1 MVIVGGGPAGLTVA
15 ACLRRRDID
24 SIVLDA
30 GSSVGESWRKRYE
43 RLHLH
48 TPRLQSGMPGYSIP
62 RRFGRWVGKDDVA
75 TYLTEYATH
84 HGIEPEHNVT
94 VDRIDI
100 KEGAFLVS
108 TNKGPRQTANVVMA
122 TGYMR
127 VPSMPSWP
135 GLDSYQGEVVHAAT
149 YRSADPF
156 RNKRVLVV
164 GTGNTGAEIA
174 ADLAEQGAAHV
185 WLAYRTPP
193 HVLTRQIGPF
203 AATALGFPNQYL
215 PAWLC
220 DPVNWS
226 LEQMTVGDLSA
237 YGLPR
242 PCTGLKAQLLAT
254 EVVPII
260 DVGLIAQLKTGRV
273 EPVPAVESL
282 TETSVTLA
290 EGRSIEPE
298 AVIVATG
305 YRRGLEDIVGH
316 LGVLNEAGAPIVHG
330 PETHPHVLGLYFIG
344 MLPTM
349 KGLLFQI
356 NRDSRRRVVGSLAS
370 HRVNRQHG
378 LERGEVPSGPT
389 DRNLIGD
396 RSAKFTRDAL

>member
-1 MVIVGGGPAGLTVA
+1 LTNTNPETPGVVIVGGGPAGLAVA
-15 ACLRRRDID
+15 ACVRRRDID
-24 SIVLDA
+24 SVVLDA
-30 GSSVGESWRKRYE
+30 GSSVGESWRNRYE

-48 TPRLQSGMPGYSIP
+48 TPRLQSGMPGYPIP

-100 KEGAFLVS
+100 KDGAFLVS

-127 VPSMPSWP
+127 VPSMPLWP

-149 YRSADPF
+149 YRSDEPF
-156 RNKRVLVV
+156 RDKRVLVV

-174 ADLAEQGAAHV
+174 TDLAEQGAAHV

-215 PAWLC
+215 PARLC
-220 DPVNWS
+220 DPVNRV
-226 LEQMTVGDLSA
+226 LEQVTVGDLSA

-242 PCTGLKAQLLAT
+242 PRTGLKAQLLAT

-260 DVGLIAQLKTGRV
+260 DVGLIAQLKAGRV
-273 EPVPAVESL
+273 EPVPAVESF

-290 EGRSIEPE
+290 DDRSIEPD

-305 YRRGLEDIVGH
+305 YRRGLESIVGH
-316 LGVLNEAGAPIVHG
+316 LGVLNDAGAPIAHG
-330 PETHPHVLGLYFIG
+330 PKTHPRAPGLYFIG
-344 MLPTM
+344 MLPTL

-356 NRDSRRRVVGSLAS
+356 NRDARMISRRIARQPLRQPATRV
-370 HRVNRQHG
+370 
-378 LERGEVPSGPT
+378 
-389 DRNLIGD
+389 
-396 RSAKFTRDAL
+396 